1 METICIRDP
10 LDRNIVRFNV
20 PVPAHIT
27 PQQRQRI
34 ESTAYG
40 FIGLCD
46 QLKAEMPEAEYS
58 ESMSRLVPAMDRTLQ
73 AMIEG

>member
-34 ESTAYG
+34 EAAAYG

-46 QLKAEMPEAEYS
+46 QLKAEMPQEAYN